1 MVEKEKSEKHVAA
14 AFKHALEGLGSCFE
28 RLCGEVAEL
37 ERGRANHE
45 ERVGVLEQ
53 ELVALA
59 DRLNAL
65 ELRFGSVAATAEVA
79 EVAFDKRVP
88 DLEAS
93 TPEVKG

>member
-1 MVEKEKSEKHVAA
+1 MTEKENFGKSVAKL
-14 AFKHALEGLGSCFE
+14 FKVSLQTLGSSFE

-45 ERVGVLEQ
+45 ERLGMLER

-65 ELRFGSVAATAEVA
+65 ELRLGSVATQAVA
-79 EVAFDKRVP
+79 EGTFDERVP
-88 DLEAS
+88 DLEGS
-93 TPEVKG
+93 Y

>member
-1 MVEKEKSEKHVAA
+1 MSEKVKSGKFVSA
-14 AFKHALEGLGSCFE
+14 AFKRSLEAFGGCLE
-28 RLCGEVAEL
+28 RLIHEVSEL
-37 ERGRANHE
+37 N

-65 ELRFGSVAATAEVA
+65 ELRLGSVAA

-88 DLEAS
+88 DLEA
-93 TPEVKG
+93 EQHG